1 MSTDKRAK
9 TATEPSALEVAR
21 SSTVIP
27 DSLHL
32 PPVQNDLEDEP
43 GDAGSPHKGQ
53 AGHAGSG
60 DAAALNSV
68 GQSQSDR
75 AAGKSS

>member
-1 MSTDKRAK
+1 MSTEERTPTAK
-9 TATEPSALEVAR
+9 EPSALDVAR
-21 SSTVIP
+21 ARNAVP
-27 DSLHL
+27 DPQPL
-32 PPVQNDLEDEP
+32 PPVEDDPRDEP

-53 AGHAGSG
+53 AGHGGSG
-60 DAAALNSV
+60 DAAELNSV